1 MNKKNRVNRRFCKL
15 WRCTGIYKRKNWR
28 DMCSRENICGRG
40 NIFFA
45 YEGLWF
51 LLLQYVVSMPL
62 ALTIVF
68 CYAIQEC
75 AKIRKKKLA

>member
-1 MNKKNRVNRRFCKL
+1 
-15 WRCTGIYKRKNWR
+15 
-28 DMCSRENICGRG
+28 MCSRENICGRG